1 MQYRVSGT
9 EAYAPERVVREQIR
23 PVSTAVARNRQKA
36 LTVNLGYVLFLAFI
50 SIATVFMCVYYIKL
64 KATITAQH
72 SENEK
77 LEATLQRMRS
87 ENDALLENVNNMLD
101 WNYIKDVAINEMGM
115 KYATQ
120 DQIVWYNTDESGY
133 IRQYAEVPSG

>member
-9 EAYAPERVVREQIR
+9 EAYAPERVVREQVR

-77 LEATLQRMRS
+77 LEA
-87 ENDALLENVNNMLD
+87 NDALLENVNNMLD
-101 WNYIKDVAINEMGM
+101 WNHIKDVAINEMGM